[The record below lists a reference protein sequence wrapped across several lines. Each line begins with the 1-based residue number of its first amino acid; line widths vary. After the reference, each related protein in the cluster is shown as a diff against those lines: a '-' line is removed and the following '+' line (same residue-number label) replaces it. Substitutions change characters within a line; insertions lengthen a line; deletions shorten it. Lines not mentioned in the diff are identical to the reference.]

1 MADLADMAVRKGT
14 VGALWQE
21 CQRRGVM
28 EETLAAARWESNA
41 GQRQHCVSAN
51 REIEYV
57 CN

>member
-51 REIEYV
+51 REIE
-57 CN
+57 